1 MNPLR
6 ASLPITSPRTLS
18 RAAHTPARVRRS
30 GLAHP
35 LALSIFCVCVAVS
48 IVLTQFLA
56 ASAGRNQLT
65 YTDRIENSMTREEA
79 LGVAAGAFRGI
90 IVNWLWIRAN
100 NLKQDGK
107 YYEAVDLSSTI
118 TRLQPRFPR
127 VWVFHAWNLAYN
139 ISVAAQ
145 TREERWQ
152 WVDAG
157 VRLLRE
163 KAIPANPSDLLL
175 HRELGWIFLHKI
187 QGTTDDA
194 NIYYKQ
200 AMAVEWSVIL
210 GPPPVRTAQTR
221 TREAYV
227 NALAAW
233 LEDIRSAP
241 STLQDVYAAQPAARD
256 LVDRLRSLGIDIAVR
271 DDRRRLLASVEQF
284 RSMTRM
290 AQMAG
295 VGVTL
300 GEPAAKQL
308 LDLLNEPTLVDAR
321 RVLVRHLRKYLLERD
336 YRYDVDRMI
345 RYTQTYGPLDWR
357 HPASHAV
364 YWAARGVEQAQERTN
379 EFNVRDQ
386 DFINTDRIVIQALQE
401 LYRSGTILFDISAP
415 TRYIA
420 MVNGDYIPSYG
431 ERLEEAANREVQQ
444 FLDQHGADIS
454 QRPYRFYSAGYEN
467 FLSDAISFLYR
478 AGDIQNAQAYKTKLG
493 AWPHRNKN
501 NIDVENSIFL
511 PLEDYVQRNLA
522 ERITSP
528 NVAMQEIDASL
539 MAGITFGLLAQNP
552 EGFQSAVNYAR
563 QIHTLYFQN
572 AAGGNAVNPEA
583 GRTEI
588 IPRDF
593 SVLIGQRFAAFV
605 NLLGPVDGAL
615 AYRAAPLEVQQVA
628 YEVILSMFK
637 GGADPNSPPEQQANA
652 ARLFERI
659 YPKPPGFDEWLAAK
673 RATRPPDL
681 KRGDVELR

>member
-1 MNPLR
+1 MNLRPNPLPDSPGTSAR
-6 ASLPITSPRTLS
+6 AR
-18 RAAHTPARVRRS
+18 RVRRS
-30 GLAHP
+30 GVAHP
-35 LALSIFCVCVAVS
+35 VALGVFSVCVAISV
-48 IVLTQFLA
+48 VLTQFLA

-79 LGVAAGAFRGI
+79 LGVAAGAFRGLF
-90 IVNWLWIRAN
+90 VNWLWIRAN

-107 YYEAVDLSSTI
+107 YYEAVDLSRTI

-152 WVDAG
+152 WVDSG

-163 KAIPANPSDLLL
+163 QAIPANPNDLLL

-200 AMAVEWSVIL
+200 ALAVEWSVIL
-210 GPPPVRTAQTR
+210 GPPPTRNAQTR
-221 TREAYV
+221 SREAYV
-227 NALAAW
+227 AALVDW
-233 LEDIRSAP
+233 LEVVRSAP
-241 STLQDVYAAQPAARD
+241 STLQEVYAAQPAARE
-256 LVDRLRSLGIDIAVR
+256 LVERLGSLGIDITTR
-271 DDRRRLLASVEQF
+271 DGRRRLLASVEQF
-284 RSMTRM
+284 RAMTRM
-290 AQMAG
+290 AEMAG
-295 VGVTL
+295 VSATL

-308 LDLLNEPTLVDAR
+308 LDLLNEPTLIEAR
-321 RVLVRHLRKYLLERD
+321 RLLVRHLRKHLLERD
-336 YRYDVDRMI
+336 YRYDTDRMV
-345 RYTQTYGPLDWR
+345 RYTQKYGPLDWR
-357 HPASHAV
+357 HPASHAL

-401 LYRSGTILFDISAP
+401 LYRSGTVLFDISSP

-420 MVNGDYIPSYG
+420 MVNGDFIPSYG

-444 FLDQHGADIS
+444 FLAQHGADITE
-454 QRPYRFYSAGYEN
+454 RPYRFYSAGYEN
-467 FLSDAISFLYR
+467 FLSDAISYLYR
-478 AGDIQNAQAYKTKLG
+478 AGDIEGAQAYKTKL
-493 AWPHRNKN
+493 AVWPHRNTN
-501 NIDVENSIFL
+501 NIDVENSIKL

-522 ERITSP
+522 ERVTSP
-528 NVAMQEIDASL
+528 NVAMQEVDASL
-539 MAGITFGLLAQNP
+539 MAGISFGLLAQNP
-552 EGFQSAVNYAR
+552 EVFASAVSYAR
-563 QIHTLYFQN
+563 QVHTLYFQD
-572 AAGGNAVNPEA
+572 AAGGTAVNPDA

-593 SVLIGQRFAAFV
+593 ATLLGQRFAAFV

-615 AYRAAPLEVQQVA
+615 AYRAAPLEVQQLA

-637 GGADPNSPPEQQANA
+637 GGADPNTPPEQQANA
-652 ARLFERI
+652 QRLFDRI
-659 YPKPPGFDEWLAAK
+659 YPKPPGFDEWLAAR

>member
-1 MNPLR
+1 MNLRPNPLPDSPGMSAR
-6 ASLPITSPRTLS
+6 AR
-18 RAAHTPARVRRS
+18 RVRRS
-30 GLAHP
+30 GVAHP
-35 LALSIFCVCVAVS
+35 VALGVFSVCVAISV
-48 IVLTQFLA
+48 VLTQFLA

-79 LGVAAGAFRGI
+79 LGVAAGAFRGLF
-90 IVNWLWIRAN
+90 VNWLWIRAN

-107 YYEAVDLSSTI
+107 YYEAVDLSRTI

-152 WVDAG
+152 WVDSG

-163 KAIPANPSDLLL
+163 QAIPANPNDLLL

-200 AMAVEWSVIL
+200 ALAVEWSVIL
-210 GPPPVRTAQTR
+210 GPPPTRNAQTR
-221 TREAYV
+221 SREAYV
-227 NALAAW
+227 AALVDW
-233 LEDIRSAP
+233 LEAVRSAP
-241 STLQDVYAAQPAARD
+241 STLQEVYAAQPAARE
-256 LVDRLRSLGIDIAVR
+256 LVERLGSLGIDITTR
-271 DDRRRLLASVEQF
+271 DGRRRLLASVEQF
-284 RSMTRM
+284 RAMTRM
-290 AQMAG
+290 AEMAG
-295 VGVTL
+295 VSATL

-308 LDLLNEPTLVDAR
+308 LDLLNEPTLIEAR
-321 RVLVRHLRKYLLERD
+321 RLLVRHLRKHLLERD
-336 YRYDVDRMI
+336 YRYDTDRMV
-345 RYTQTYGPLDWR
+345 RYTQKFGPLDWR
-357 HPASHAV
+357 HPASHAL

-401 LYRSGTILFDISAP
+401 LYRSGTVLFDISSP

-420 MVNGDYIPSYG
+420 MVNGDFIPSYG

-444 FLDQHGADIS
+444 FLAQHGADITE
-454 QRPYRFYSAGYEN
+454 RPYRFYSAGYEN
-467 FLSDAISFLYR
+467 FLSDAISYLYR
-478 AGDIQNAQAYKTKLG
+478 AGDVEGAQAYKTKL
-493 AWPHRNKN
+493 ALWPHRNTN
-501 NIDVENSIFL
+501 NIDVENSIKL

-522 ERITSP
+522 ERVTSP
-528 NVAMQEIDASL
+528 NVAMQEVDASL

-552 EGFQSAVNYAR
+552 EVFASAVNYAR
-563 QIHTLYFQN
+563 QVHTLYFQD
-572 AAGGNAVNPEA
+572 AAGGTAVNPDA

-593 SVLIGQRFAAFV
+593 STLMGQRFAAFV

-615 AYRAAPLEVQQVA
+615 AYRAAPLEVQQLA

-637 GGADPNSPPEQQANA
+637 GGADPNTPPEQQANA
-652 ARLFERI
+652 QRLFDRI
-659 YPKPPGFDEWLAAK
+659 YPKPPGFDEWLAAR
-673 RATRPPDL
+673 RAARPPDL

>member
-1 MNPLR
+1 MNLRPNPLPDSPGMSAR
-6 ASLPITSPRTLS
+6 AR
-18 RAAHTPARVRRS
+18 RVRRS
-30 GLAHP
+30 GVAHP
-35 LALSIFCVCVAVS
+35 VALGVFSVCVAISV
-48 IVLTQFLA
+48 VLTQFLA

-79 LGVAAGAFRGI
+79 LGVAAGAFRGLF
-90 IVNWLWIRAN
+90 VNWLWIRAN

-107 YYEAVDLSSTI
+107 YYEAVDLSRTI

-152 WVDAG
+152 WVDSG

-163 KAIPANPSDLLL
+163 QAIPANPNDLLL

-210 GPPPVRTAQTR
+210 GPPPTRNAQTR
-221 TREAYV
+221 SREAYV
-227 NALAAW
+227 AALVDW
-233 LEDIRSAP
+233 LEVVRSAP
-241 STLQDVYAAQPAARD
+241 STLQEVYAAQPAARE
-256 LVDRLRSLGIDIAVR
+256 LVERLGSLGIDITTR
-271 DDRRRLLASVEQF
+271 DGRRRLLASVEQF
-284 RSMTRM
+284 RAMTRM
-290 AQMAG
+290 AEMAG
-295 VGVTL
+295 VNATL

-308 LDLLNEPTLVDAR
+308 LDLLNEPTLIEAR
-321 RVLVRHLRKYLLERD
+321 RLLVRHLRKHLLERD
-336 YRYDVDRMI
+336 YRYDTDRMV
-345 RYTQTYGPLDWR
+345 RYTQKYGPLDWR
-357 HPASHAV
+357 HPASHAL

-386 DFINTDRIVIQALQE
+386 DFINTDRIVIQSLQE
-401 LYRSGTILFDISAP
+401 LYRSGTVLFDISSP

-420 MVNGDYIPSYG
+420 MVNGDFIPSYG
-431 ERLEEAANREVQQ
+431 ERLKEAANREVQQ
-444 FLDQHGADIS
+444 FLAQHGADITE
-454 QRPYRFYSAGYEN
+454 RPYRFYSAGYEN
-467 FLSDAISFLYR
+467 FLSDAISYLYR
-478 AGDIQNAQAYKTKLG
+478 AGDIEGAQAYKTKL
-493 AWPHRNKN
+493 ALWPHRNTN
-501 NIDVENSIFL
+501 NIDVENSIKL

-522 ERITSP
+522 ERVTSP
-528 NVAMQEIDASL
+528 NVAMQEVDASL

-552 EGFQSAVNYAR
+552 EVFASAVNYAR
-563 QIHTLYFQN
+563 QVHTLYFQD
-572 AAGGNAVNPEA
+572 AAGGTAVNPDA

-593 SVLIGQRFAAFV
+593 STLMGQRFAAFV

-615 AYRAAPLEVQQVA
+615 AYRAAPLEVQQLA

-637 GGADPNSPPEQQANA
+637 GGADPNTPPEQQANA
-652 ARLFERI
+652 QRLFDRI
-659 YPKPPGFDEWLAAK
+659 YPKPPGFDEWLAAR
-673 RATRPPDL
+673 RAARPPDL

>member
-1 MNPLR
+1 MNLRPNPLPDSPGMSAR
-6 ASLPITSPRTLS
+6 AR
-18 RAAHTPARVRRS
+18 RVRRS
-30 GLAHP
+30 GVAHP
-35 LALSIFCVCVAVS
+35 VALGVFSVCVAISV
-48 IVLTQFLA
+48 VLTQFLA

-79 LGVAAGAFRGI
+79 LGVAAGAFRGLF
-90 IVNWLWIRAN
+90 VNWLWIRAN

-107 YYEAVDLSSTI
+107 YYEAVDLSRTI

-152 WVDAG
+152 WVDSG

-163 KAIPANPSDLLL
+163 QAIPANPNDLLL

-200 AMAVEWSVIL
+200 ALAVEWSVIL
-210 GPPPVRTAQTR
+210 GPPPTRNAQTR
-221 TREAYV
+221 SREAYV
-227 NALAAW
+227 AALVDW
-233 LEDIRSAP
+233 LEAVRSAP
-241 STLQDVYAAQPAARD
+241 STLQEVYAAQPAARE
-256 LVDRLRSLGIDIAVR
+256 LVERLGSLGIDITTR
-271 DDRRRLLASVEQF
+271 DGRRRLLASVEQF
-284 RSMTRM
+284 RAMTRM
-290 AQMAG
+290 AEMAG
-295 VGVTL
+295 VSATL

-308 LDLLNEPTLVDAR
+308 LDLLNEPTLIEAR
-321 RVLVRHLRKYLLERD
+321 RLLVRHLRKHLLERD
-336 YRYDVDRMI
+336 YRYDTDRMV
-345 RYTQTYGPLDWR
+345 RYTQKYGPLDWR
-357 HPASHAV
+357 HPASHAL

-401 LYRSGTILFDISAP
+401 LYRSGTVLFDISSP

-420 MVNGDYIPSYG
+420 MVNGDFIPSYG

-444 FLDQHGADIS
+444 FLAQHGADITE
-454 QRPYRFYSAGYEN
+454 RPYRFYSAGYEN
-467 FLSDAISFLYR
+467 FLSDAISYLYR
-478 AGDIQNAQAYKTKLG
+478 AGDIEGAQAYKTKL
-493 AWPHRNKN
+493 AVWPHRNTN
-501 NIDVENSIFL
+501 NIDVENSIKL

-522 ERITSP
+522 ERVTSP
-528 NVAMQEIDASL
+528 NVAMQEVDASL
-539 MAGITFGLLAQNP
+539 MAGISFGLLAQNP
-552 EGFQSAVNYAR
+552 EVFASAVSYAR
-563 QIHTLYFQN
+563 QVHTLYFQD
-572 AAGGNAVNPEA
+572 AAGGTAVNPDA

-593 SVLIGQRFAAFV
+593 ATLLGQRFAAFV

-615 AYRAAPLEVQQVA
+615 AYRAAPLEVQQLA

-637 GGADPNSPPEQQANA
+637 GGADPNTPPEQQANA
-652 ARLFERI
+652 QRLFDRI
-659 YPKPPGFDEWLAAK
+659 YPKPPGFDEWLAAR